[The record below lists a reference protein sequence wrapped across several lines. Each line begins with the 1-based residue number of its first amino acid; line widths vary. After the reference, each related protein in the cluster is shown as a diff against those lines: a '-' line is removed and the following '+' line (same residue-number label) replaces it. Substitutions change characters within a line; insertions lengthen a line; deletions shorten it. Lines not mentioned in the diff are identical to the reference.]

1 MTDLDNKQ
9 YDGDALES
17 ENGRC
22 TGTQTHER
30 RNFRS
35 ISRIVSLRDP
45 SLSFR
50 DIAPFRFV

>member
-22 TGTQTHER
+22 LNSDNRLIGLTTYD
-30 RNFRS
+30 
-35 ISRIVSLRDP
+35 IS
-45 SLSFR
+45 
-50 DIAPFRFV
+50 